1 MDENKKPR
9 RNPCSLSTSCIEK
22 LAKFGPYCEGLD
34 DQEIMNHLSNPE
46 QKFTY
51 LKSIFTYRG
60 GRNSKWFWMFG
71 ERDGARPGGKQHRIF
86 SLLTNN
92 WILMTEL
99 LKLRGER
106 RLQLHTMFQ
115 TIINTEKLF
124 IHQVMVNN
132 LIQSLQSPNNQ
143 FSVKAIYEMLLFATF
158 LQDAGW
164 FAESERLLLE
174 MLDKIGSV
182 FIEDDQDGIQVQY
195 FGPHTENLPL
205 SLKQKKNV
213 YSALLEIK
221 INLLKCIIAQ
231 PSAENFQRA
240 EDMISTMDFNDHLL
254 SYLKTEDRLA
264 LKVVFHTLCCWHHNF
279 QNEYNSALKSGL
291 QGLQFLILYGYHRE
305 DVHATHNE
313 SVNGVR
319 IQPAITVDCLR
330 HTARALMGTGDH
342 INGEKLMEVAINM
355 HKREMVINMQNINYA
370 FAANVKKPI
379 CDINYALLL
388 QDYGE
393 ILRLRQKAQKSYDC
407 FVLAVQILTKLFG
420 CQSAFNLHLAQAR
433 SRLAGAYRFQA
444 LIDDEEHSYMFWA
457 RRAKNTSIAAFNVA
471 QRIIASDPKY
481 RPKSSLILT
490 HMRRMLAWAD
500 EDIIIKTWE
509 NPLSISYANRLQNML
524 QRYDELLSIYQQ
536 SFKPGNLCIAEV
548 MEDKARIITHLIQ
561 RDKARED
568 YEQMKTNYDLVF
580 DLCVKSIKMKIAFF
594 EKEGLLGEKH
604 FTINYRQL
612 GEYYVQ
618 RFVDLKDVC
627 ELELAEDALKRSISI
642 SSEWL
647 GEYHCRLG
655 VAYSCLARIYE
666 VCGLMEEAQAMHD
679 KWLHWQILQE
689 EMIESE
695 RSASHKECLMCRD
708 FSCIDCY
715 SCICQTKLVVTKIDQ
730 YENFFDIMQ
739 QVFYECGSNLCH
751 LLEYVIV

>member
-1 MDENKKPR
+1 MDENKKR
-9 RNPCSLSTSCIEK
+9 GRNPCSLSTSCIEK
-22 LAKFGPYCEGLD
+22 LAKYSGDPLDD

-92 WILMTEL
+92 WLLMTEL
-99 LKLRGER
+99 LKLRGEH

-132 LIQSLQSPNNQ
+132 LIQSLQSPNSQ
-143 FSVKAIYEMLLFATF
+143 FSVKTIYEMLLFATF

-174 MLDKIGSV
+174 MLNKIGCV
-182 FIEDDQDGIQVQY
+182 YIEDDQDGIQVQY

-213 YSALLEIK
+213 YSALLEIQL
-221 INLLKCIIAQ
+221 NRLKCLIAQ

-240 EDMISTMDFNDHLL
+240 EDIISAMDFNDNLL

-264 LKVVFHTLCCWHHNF
+264 LKVVFHTLVCSYHNF

-305 DVHATHNE
+305 DVSARYNE
-313 SVNGVR
+313 SVNDVR

-355 HKREMVINMQNINYA
+355 HKKEMVINMQKMQIA
-370 FAANVKKPI
+370 ICVHVKKPI

-393 ILRLRQKAQKSYDC
+393 ILRLRQKAQKSYNC
-407 FVLAVQILTKLFG
+407 FVLAIQILSKLFG
-420 CQSAFNLHLAQAR
+420 NMSAFNLHLAQAR
-433 SRLAGAYRFQA
+433 SKLAGAYRFQA
-444 LIDDEEHSYMFWA
+444 LIDDGEHSYMFWA
-457 RRAKNTSIAAFNVA
+457 RKAQHTSIAAYNKA
-471 QRIIASDPKY
+471 EQIITSDSKY
-481 RPKSSLILT
+481 QPNTSLILA
-490 HMRRMLAWAD
+490 HMRRMKAWAE
-500 EDIIIKTWE
+500 EDIIIKTWPL
-509 NPLSISYANRLQNML
+509 NPSSISYTNRLQNML
-524 QRYDELLSIYQQ
+524 RRYDDLLSIYQQ
-536 SFKPGNLCIAEV
+536 SFKPGNLCIAEL

-561 RDKARED
+561 RDKARND

-580 DLCVKSIKMKIAFF
+580 DLCVKSIEMKIAFL

-612 GEYYVQ
+612 GEYYFH
-618 RFVDLKDVC
+618 RFKDLNDVC
-627 ELELAEDALKRSISI
+627 ELELAEDAFKKSISI

-655 VAYSCLARIYE
+655 IAYSCLARIYE
-666 VCGLMEEAQAMHD
+666 VCGLMEEAQVMED
-679 KWLHWQILQE
+679 KWSHWLVLQE
-689 EMIESE
+689 EWIESE
-695 RSASHKECLMCRD
+695 ISASHKECLMCPD

-715 SCICQTKLVVTKIDQ
+715 SCICQTKLVVTKIDE
-730 YENFFDIMQ
+730 YEDFFDIMQ